1 MAQARGTD
9 IKESLVNRDNYEVFS
24 EARIGNLVLKNRL
37 IRSAT
42 YEASARDGLVTAN
55 HLRLYCKLAE
65 GGVGLII
72 TGHMA
77 VSPKGQMGPLQTCIF
92 DDCYIQ
98 GVSQIV
104 ETVRKCRSETPIIAQ
119 VNYAGRNVLRENK
132 LAECVGPSDVP
143 SPILKRRTRP
153 LTMGEVENI
162 VEEFVAAIVR
172 VREAGFDGV
181 QIHGAHGYLISS
193 FLSPYTNRRNDRYGG
208 SLENR
213 TAIVREIVGLARQKV
228 GPDYPILIKLNCDD
242 FVPSGIDLNSF
253 AELVKA
259 IEKTGVDA
267 IELSGGTWDCLA
279 WSKEELGF
287 YPIPLPEARTRIDS
301 ESEQS
306 YFLKYAKRLDLHVP
320 VILAGGNRSI
330 ERLEKIVKENIV
342 GFFSLARPLIR
353 EPDLPRRWFLG
364 QGPEIAA
371 CRSCNACLLSL
382 SRGPLRCLS
391 KKKTTHIVGKN
402 IVRHLW
408 RLLFK

>member
-1 MAQARGTD
+1 MLQARGTGL
-9 IKESLVNRDNYEVFS
+9 EETLVNRHDYEIFS

-42 YEASARDGLVTAN
+42 HEASARDGLVTEN

-77 VSPKGQMGPLQTCIF
+77 VSPKGQMGPLQTYIF

-104 ETVRKCRSETPIIAQ
+104 EAVRENRSETPIIAQ
-119 VNYAGRNVLRENK
+119 INYAGRNVLKGNK

-143 SPILKRRTRP
+143 SPILKRRARP
-153 LTMGEVENI
+153 LTTGEVENV

-181 QIHGAHGYLISS
+181 QIHGAHGFLIGS

-208 SLENR
+208 SLEKR
-213 TAIVREIVGLARQKV
+213 TAIVREIVGLAGQRV

-242 FVPSGIDLNSF
+242 FVPGGIDLYGF
-253 AELVKA
+253 PELAKA

-279 WSKEELGF
+279 RSKEELGF
-287 YPIPLPEARTRIDS
+287 YPVPIPEARTRIDS

-306 YFLKYAKRLDLHVP
+306 YFLKYAEKLDLHVP

-330 ERLEKIVKENIV
+330 ERLEEIVKGNFV
-342 GFFSLARPLIR
+342 DFFSLARPLIR
-353 EPDLPRRWFLG
+353 EPDLPRRWLLG
-364 QGPEIAA
+364 QGPETAD

-391 KKKTTHIVGKN
+391 KKRATHITGRNV
-402 IVRHLW
+402 VRHLW
-408 RLLFK
+408 RLLFE